1 MIAGTTARAATRR
14 KMGRLLSA
22 ALVSVAANE
31 LDTVE
36 GPRELE
42 TVAVV
47 VVGTAV
53 VLLAE
58 LDSPELELE
67 LELDPESVASEPSGC
82 PGRRGLTPA
91 ASSILFT

>member
-1 MIAGTTARAATRR
+1 MIASTAARAATRP
-14 KMGRLLSA
+14 KTGRLLPA
-22 ALVSVAANE
+22 APVSVAATE

-36 GPRELE
+36 GPRELVE
-42 TVAVV
+42 AAVV
-47 VVGTAV
+47 P
-53 VLLAE
+53 LAE

-67 LELDPESVASEPSGC
+67 VELDPESVASESSGC